1 MKVLVVEDDRKIK
14 VEAID
19 DCLAS
24 LGHENDWA
32 TNQKDANDLLAAE
45 SYGLV
50 LLDLQIPS
58 RPGGKDL
65 PEFGKNLLKQIRAR
79 MGRDVPVI
87 LMTAQHQQCVDLITE
102 LHEIGLDGSISKP
115 FPSTGR
121 TLAVVITEVMERHRR
136 FRLAKANQPEQP
148 LTPFA
153 GGVLAFHARHIELCG
168 ETIVRQNQK
177 GYAWRILHLLRETND
192 RGNFIRLDSARLA
205 RQLHPNLS
213 QNTLIQAIKALRERI
228 TAVMKDQ
235 LRYDCGAEDV
245 LANGGR
251 GYHLHE
257 WIVVEQYDDVG
268 TLATAPGDNGTV
280 KPGPDSLPESSPPQL
295 SDRQQWVLTQLATG
309 MQVTR
314 QAIEQQFGISDR
326 TAKRELGELV
336 DAGLVRFDRTKS
348 PGSYHLT

>member
-14 VEAID
+14 AEAID

-32 TNQKDANDLLAAE
+32 TNQKEANELLAAN

-115 FPSTGR
+115 FPTTGR

-136 FRLAKANQPEQP
+136 FRLAAKAGQEQP
-148 LTPFA
+148 LTQFA
-153 GGVLAFHARHIELCG
+153 GGVLAFHSRHIELCG
-168 ETIVRQNQK
+168 ETIVSQNRK
-177 GYAWRILHLLRETND
+177 GYPWRILHLLRERND
-192 RGNFIRLDSARLA
+192 RGNYVRMDSVKLA
-205 RQLHPNLS
+205 SKLHPNLS
-213 QNTLIQAIKALRERI
+213 QNTLIQAIKALRDRI
-228 TAVMKDQ
+228 TTVMEDR
-235 LRYDCGAEDV
+235 LRYGCGAEDV
-245 LANGGR
+245 IANGGR
-251 GYHLHE
+251 GYHLRE
-257 WIVVEQYDDVG
+257 WIIVEQYDEVG
-268 TLATAPGDNGTV
+268 TLAADDNGTA
-280 KPGPDSLPESSPPQL
+280 KSLPASQCVPSQPQL
-295 SDRQQWVLTQLATG
+295 SERQQWVLTHLAAG
-309 MQVTR
+309 AQITR
-314 QAIEQQFGISDR
+314 QAVEQQFGISER
-326 TAKRELGELV
+326 TAKRELGELC
-336 DAGLVRFDRTKS
+336 DLGIIEFDRGEQ
-348 PGSYHLT
+348 PGCYRLKQL

>member
-14 VEAID
+14 AEAID

-32 TNQKDANDLLAAE
+32 TNQQEANELLVANN
-45 SYGLV
+45 YGLI
-50 LLDLQIPS
+50 LLDLQVPS

-79 MGRDVPVI
+79 MGQDMPVI

-115 FPSTGR
+115 FPTTGR

-136 FRLAKANQPEQP
+136 FRLAAKAKEQP

-205 RQLHPNLS
+205 AKLHPNLS

-235 LRYDCGAEDV
+235 LRYACGAEDV

-268 TLATAPGDNGTV
+268 ALATAPGSNGTA
-280 KPGPDSLPESSPPQL
+280 KPLPASPSVPSQPPL
-295 SDRQQWVLTQLATG
+295 SDRQQWVLTQVGAG
-309 MQVTR
+309 GQITR
-314 QAIEQQFGISDR
+314 QTVEQQFCISER

-336 DAGLVRFDRTKS
+336 DAGLLRFDRTKS
-348 PGSYHLT
+348 PGYYQRT